1 MQRAFVTGGSGFV
14 GRSLLETL
22 RTASVPTIALARSD
36 AAAAACAGRGAR
48 VVRGDVD
55 ALEHRRRVPLA
66 DVGGAVKHDVAA
78 GHRRGHVLERVN
90 VTGTAN
96 VLAAAIRAGVTRL
109 VHVSTEAVLVGGPPI
124 VRVDETRP
132 LPDHPPAMYPASK
145 GAAERLLRAAN
156 DRMDVVIVRP
166 RFIWGVGDTSVLPLL
181 MAAVRDGRFRWIS
194 GGRYKTSTCHVNNVV
209 EGMLLAAERGRR
221 GETYF
226 LTDGE
231 PLEFRAFVGEMLTLH
246 GLNPGDGTLPH
257 GIAAA
262 IASVGEA
269 VARVRGYRWK
279 PPLTRVGL
287 KLMGEEV
294 TVVDRKARTELGY
307 VARTSPEEGL
317 AEMRRS
323 LKNTV
328 QL

>member
-22 RTASVPTIALARSD
+22 RATSVPTIALARSD

-48 VVRGDVD
+48 VVRGDLD
-55 ALEHRRRVPLA
+55 ALEDMTA
-66 DVGGAVKHDVAA
+66 AMAGCDVVFHCAAHVGEWDAPAVF
-78 GHRRGHVLERVN
+78 ERVN

-257 GIAAA
+257 GVAAA